1 MEITP
6 KTWESTPKL
15 MEITPK
21 TWEIEYIRIKRL
33 DQGRE
38 KAYVTATDAICCYY
52 KPFPMYES

>member
-1 MEITP
+1 
-6 KTWESTPKL
+6 

-38 KAYVTATDAICCYY
+38 KAHPINLGD
-52 KPFPMYES
+52 